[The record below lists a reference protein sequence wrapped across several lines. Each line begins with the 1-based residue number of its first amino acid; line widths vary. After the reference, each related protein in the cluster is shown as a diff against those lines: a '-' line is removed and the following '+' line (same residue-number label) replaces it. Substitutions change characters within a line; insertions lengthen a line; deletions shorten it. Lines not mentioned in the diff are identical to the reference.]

1 MYNITIDNYLRLC
14 YNVDNKGKEIPP
26 MKDFFKDTN
35 TRPFAITITILLII
49 LLGFCI
55 WFVLDGETKN
65 AVGRKPDYY
74 ALATMVCAI
83 DRDTDVVTCEDYN
96 GNLWEFYGVE
106 DWQVGDNANLLM
118 DTMDTERIYDDE
130 ICGATYGGW
139 VLDK

>member
-1 MYNITIDNYLRLC
+1 
-14 YNVDNKGKEIPP
+14 

-35 TRPFAITITILLII
+35 TRPFAITITILLVI
-49 LLGFCI
+49 LLGFCV
-55 WFVLDGETKN
+55 WFVLDGETKD
-65 AVGRKPDYY
+65 AVERKPDYY
-74 ALATMVCAI
+74 ALATTVCAI

-118 DTMDTERIYDDE
+118 DSMDTERIYDDE

-139 VLDK
+139 ILDK